1 MQWLQNYRMRTLLFA
16 CLALL
21 TLMPAAD
28 AKPPTT
34 EEDRERA
41 LRALSWH
48 EGESLSLPISHGT
61 LKTPAQIRQLA
72 GPDAATLW
80 ETLNGVD
87 APKGME
93 AALFDP
99 KTEALVFYQKIG
111 GGYIKLDDW
120 DDLDADAMLKAMIA
134 NTEADNEK
142 RKAAGVPALHIVGW
156 LERPQ
161 LDRANNVAYWSFE
174 ARDEQT
180 GPLVNSI
187 ALILARDGFE
197 KLIWIG
203 PKRGVGTPDLLKVA
217 QANFAFPTGGRYGD
231 FQSGDK
237 VAEYGIAGLVA
248 AVLGVK
254 VASKLGLLALGLV
267 FAKKLWFLILVPL
280 AVAWRWLKRV
290 ATGNRAG

>member
-1 MQWLQNYRMRTLLFA
+1 MRCLLVV

-21 TLMPAAD
+21 ALIPAAV
-28 AKPPTT
+28 ARPPAT
-34 EEDRERA
+34 EDERDRA
-41 LRALSWH
+41 LRALTWH
-48 EGESLSLPISHGT
+48 EGEALTLPISRGS
-61 LKTPAQIRQLA
+61 LKTPAEIRQLA
-72 GPDAATLW
+72 GPDAGLLW

-87 APKGME
+87 APQGME

-120 DDLDADAMLKAMIA
+120 DDLDADALLKAVIA

-156 LERPQ
+156 VERPH
-161 LDRANNVAYWSFE
+161 LDRTTSVAYWSFE
-174 ARDEQT
+174 AHDEQT

-187 ALILARDGFE
+187 ALVLARDGFE

-203 PKRGVGTPDLLKVA
+203 PKRGVGTPELLKVA
-217 QANFAFPTGGRYGD
+217 HANFAFPTGGRYGD

-254 VASKLGLLALGLV
+254 VASKLGLLALALV
-267 FAKKLWFLILVPL
+267 FAKKLWFLVLVPL
-280 AVAWRWLKRV
+280 AFAWRWIKRL
-290 ATGNRAG
+290 ASGNRQV

>member
-1 MQWLQNYRMRTLLFA
+1 MQWLQNYRMRTLLLA

-21 TLMPAAD
+21 ALMPAAD

-34 EEDRERA
+34 EEDRELA
-41 LRALSWH
+41 LRALTLARRRIAQPADLARNA
-48 EGESLSLPISHGT
+48 EDARTDPPTRGT
-61 LKTPAQIRQLA
+61 GRRHPVGDI
-72 GPDAATLW
+72 D
-80 ETLNGVD
+80 GVD
-87 APKGME
+87 APKGMV

-142 RKAAGVPALHIVGW
+142 RKAAGIPALHIVGW

-197 KLIWIG
+197 KLIWILVL
-203 PKRGVGTPDLLKVA
+203 KRGVGTPDLLKVA

-231 FQSGDK
+231 FQ
-237 VAEYGIAGLVA
+237 
-248 AVLGVK
+248 
-254 VASKLGLLALGLV
+254 LLRRQG
-267 FAKKLWFLILVPL
+267 
-280 AVAWRWLKRV
+280 RRV
-290 ATGNRAG
+290 RHRRAGPRPYWP